1 MPARFEAFL
10 DFHLNEQVSGVVPRN
25 LTTSRALTSGEA
37 DTLVR
42 LGEQRQIRTGLTV
55 SDEPID
61 EFRLFGGVEA
71 QRGGHRVDVGHARQ
85 QCVLAVLLVE
95 ANNAVSV
102 DELIDRVWAGEPPK
116 RAKESLHTYL
126 TRLRRALPAVPI
138 TRHGAS
144 YLLSAD
150 EDSIDLHR
158 FRALAASARE
168 TDDAATFE
176 QALALWRGEPLA
188 GLDVPWAQGV
198 RATLDKER
206 AAVELDQAD
215 AELRLGRHNEILPT
229 LAARAEQRTLDER
242 LAGQLMLALYRA
254 GRQADA
260 LNHYERIRRQLAEEL
275 GIDPSPALR
284 ELHQQILTGAITASL
299 PPQAASNGAGSAPV
313 PRQLP
318 AAPRS
323 FTGRLRE
330 LDSITETMDLGAL
343 PGATVV
349 ISAIGGTGGIGKTW
363 LALHWA
369 HQHVERFPDGQLFV
383 NLRGF
388 DPSGRPTRPQ
398 DAIRGFLDALG
409 VEPAAI
415 PTALDAQTA
424 LYRSL
429 VADRRML
436 VVLDNAADTAQVVPL
451 LPGGPSCTVI
461 VTSRDRMVSLVNAH
475 GAQPLP
481 LDALSD
487 VEART
492 LLANRLGADRLAR
505 EPDAVAALIECCA
518 GLPLALSIVAGRALE
533 HPDFPL
539 RELADELR
547 EATGRL
553 EALDEDP
560 SVSVRSVLSWSYA
573 ALTEEQ
579 ARVFGLLGLAPG
591 PDISLAAAANLA
603 DLPDNAT
610 RTLLRSL
617 ERVSLVQQHVAGRY
631 RMHDLVRLYAQ
642 EQGSLIPADVRN
654 TALHR
659 LRDFYLY
666 TAVSCDRFVGVGR
679 QPVDVGTPTQGCRP
693 LPILDEKAAMAW
705 YTAEYA
711 CIMASQAAALA
722 NSHYPQVWLFAWAI
736 TYFHTRPGLLHE
748 DVASWQ
754 KALVAAEHLADT
766 AVMIRVDRALG
777 QAYFRV
783 GEHDKGL
790 EHLHRS
796 LDNARSVGDLDS
808 EARVQHSIGLA
819 WGTIGNLDK
828 AIEHAA
834 EAARL
839 EEQQN
844 QPNSRGK
851 TLNLLGWYLAN
862 VGRLDEALERCT
874 TAYELARECNDR
886 ELAAETLDSLGYIA
900 LHKGEHGKALEYYRE
915 ALDVC
920 RDIGSSY
927 GEVEVLSNLGQAY
940 LAVGDPTE
948 AKAAWERALELYRMQ
963 DRAGGVETI
972 TARLAELHEQA
983 NA

>member
-1 MPARFEAFL
+1 M
-10 DFHLNEQVSGVVPRN
+10 
-25 LTTSRALTSGEA
+25 
-37 DTLVR
+37 
-42 LGEQRQIRTGLTV
+42 
-55 SDEPID
+55 SDEPI

-71 QRGGHRVDVGHARQ
+71 HRGGRRVDVGHARQ

-102 DELIDRVWAGEPPK
+102 DELIDRVWAGESPT

-126 TRLRRALPAVPI
+126 ARLRRVLPDVPI

-144 YLLSAD
+144 YLLSVD
-150 EDSIDLHR
+150 EDRVDLHR
-158 FRALAASARE
+158 FRALAAAARE
-168 TDDAATFE
+168 TDDAAIFE

-188 GLDVPWAQGV
+188 GLDVPWAHGV
-198 RATLDKER
+198 RAIMDKER
-206 AAVELDQAD
+206 AAVELDQVD
-215 AELRLGRHNEILPT
+215 VELRLGRHNEILPT

-260 LNHYERIRRQLAEEL
+260 LNHYERIRRQLADEL
-275 GIDPSPALR
+275 GIDPSPDLR
-284 ELHQQILTGAITASL
+284 ELHQRILTGEAATA
-299 PPQAASNGAGSAPV
+299 GAPAPRANALV

-330 LDSITETMDLGAL
+330 LDSLTETMNSAAE

-369 HQHVERFPDGQLFV
+369 HQHVHRFPDGQLFV

-388 DPSGRPTRPQ
+388 DPSGRPTPPQ

-429 VADRRML
+429 VADRHML

-451 LPGGPSCTVI
+451 LPGSPSCTVL
-461 VTSRDRMVSLVNAH
+461 VTSRDRMVTLVNAH

-481 LDALSD
+481 LDALSEA
-487 VEART
+487 EARA
-492 LLANRLGADRLAR
+492 LLANRLGADRIAR
-505 EPDAVAALIECCA
+505 EPDAVAALIEGCA

-539 RELADELR
+539 GELADELC

-560 SVSVRSVLSWSYA
+560 AVSVRSVLSWSYA
-573 ALTEEQ
+573 ALTGEQ
-579 ARVFGLLGLAPG
+579 ARIFGLLGLAPG

-642 EQGSLIPADVRN
+642 EQGALIPADVRN

-666 TAVSCDRFVGVGR
+666 TSIACDRFVGVGR
-679 QPVDVGTPTQGCRP
+679 QQVDTGTPTQGCRP
-693 LPILDEKAAMAW
+693 LPIPDEKSAMAW
-705 YTAEYA
+705 YAAEYN
-711 CIMASQAAALA
+711 CIMASQAAAMA
-722 NSHYPQVWLFAWAI
+722 AGHYRHVWLFAWAI

-748 DVASWQ
+748 DVESWR
-754 KALVAAEHLADT
+754 KALLAAEHLADT
-766 AVMIRVDRALG
+766 SVMIRVDRALG
-777 QAYFRV
+777 QAYFRI
-783 GEHDKGL
+783 GEHDRAL
-790 EHLHRS
+790 RHLHRS
-796 LDNARSVGDLDS
+796 LDTARAIGDLDS

-819 WGTIGNLDK
+819 WGTIGDLDK
-828 AIEHAA
+828 AIEHA
-834 EAARL
+834 EEGVRL
-839 EEQQN
+839 EEQQD
-844 QPNSRGK
+844 QPNSRAK

-862 VGRLDEALERCT
+862 AGRLDEALDRCE
-874 TAYELARECNDR
+874 TARELAVECGDR
-886 ELAAETLDSLGYIA
+886 ELVAETLDSLGYIA
-900 LHKGEHGKALEYYRE
+900 LHKGEHATALEYYRQ
-915 ALDVC
+915 ALALC
-920 RDIGSSY
+920 RDIGSSF

-940 LAVGDPTE
+940 LAIGDPTE
-948 AKAAWERALELYRMQ
+948 AKAAWEQALELYRAQ
-963 DRAGGVETI
+963 DRANGVEAI
-972 TARLAELHEQA
+972 TARLAELREQA

>member
-1 MPARFEAFL
+1 MS
-10 DFHLNEQVSGVVPRN
+10 LNTNG
-25 LTTSRALTSGEA
+25 ALTSGEA

-55 SDEPID
+55 SDEPI
-61 EFRLFGGVEA
+61 EFRLFGGIEA
-71 QRGGHRVDVGHARQ
+71 QRGGHRVDIGHARQ

-95 ANNAVSV
+95 ANTAVSV
-102 DELIDRVWAGEPPK
+102 DELIDRVWAGDPPR

-126 TRLRRALPAVPI
+126 ARLRRALPAVPI

-158 FRALAASARE
+158 FRALAGAARE

-206 AAVELDQAD
+206 VAVELDQVD
-215 AELRLGRHNEILPT
+215 AELRLDRHNEILPM

-260 LNHYERIRRQLAEEL
+260 LNHYDRIRKQLAEEL

-284 ELHQQILTGAITASL
+284 DLHQRILTGGVTDSAPKAG
-299 PPQAASNGAGSAPV
+299 SNGAGTAPV

-330 LDSITETMDLGAL
+330 LDSLTQTMNLGAQ

-369 HQHVERFPDGQLFV
+369 HQHVDRFPDGQLFV

-415 PTALDAQTA
+415 PTVLDAQTA

-451 LPGGPSCTVI
+451 LPGSPSCTVI

-487 VEART
+487 EEART

-505 EPDAVAALIECCA
+505 EPDAVAALIEGCA

-603 DLPDNAT
+603 GLPDNAT

-642 EQGSLIPADVRN
+642 EQGALIPADLRN

-666 TAVSCDRFVGVGR
+666 TAIACDRFVGVGR

-693 LPILDEKAAMAW
+693 LPIPDEKAAMAW
-705 YTAEYA
+705 YAAEYA

-722 NSHYPQVWLFAWAI
+722 AGHYPQVWLFAWAI

-766 AVMIRVDRALG
+766 GVMIRVDRALG

-783 GEHDKGL
+783 GEHDLGL

-796 LDNARSVGDLDS
+796 LDAARSVGDLDS
-808 EARVQHSIGLA
+808 QARVQHSIGLA
-819 WGTIGNLDK
+819 WGTIGDLDK

-844 QPNSRGK
+844 EPNSRGK

-862 VGRLDEALERCT
+862 AGRLDEALERCT
-874 TAYELARECNDR
+874 AAYALARECNDR
-886 ELAAETLDSLGYIA
+886 ELAAGNPGQPR
-900 LHKGEHGKALEYYRE
+900 LHR
-915 ALDVC
+915 
-920 RDIGSSY
+920 
-927 GEVEVLSNLGQAY
+927 
-940 LAVGDPTE
+940 
-948 AKAAWERALELYRMQ
+948 AAQ
-963 DRAGGVETI
+963 G
-972 TARLAELHEQA
+972 
-983 NA
+983 